1 MPRLDR
7 FLTLYFFSPLRK
19 LVSAKNRAI
28 PILMYHSVSD
38 AEEKGHPYYRVNTLP
53 KVFSIQMRFLAS
65 QGYRTISLQDL
76 INNEYNSKSVVI
88 TFDDG
93 FRDFYFEAFP
103 ILKEHGFQATVFLAT
118 AYVGNEPFKGRRCLN
133 WEQIRELHAAG
144 VAFGSHTHSHPQL
157 SDLSRSAIVRELRQS
172 KNIIEDKL
180 GNAVTDFSYPYRFPE
195 EDREFKRFIDE
206 ELTNEGYIR
215 GVTTIIGRYRAGDN
229 AMQIKRLP
237 VNSNDDEAFLDAKLM
252 GNYDWLH
259 TPQYMIKCVRPH
271 SSMNIG

>member
-7 FLTLYFFSPLRK
+7 LLTLYFFSPLRK

-28 PILMYHSVSD
+28 PILMYHSISD
-38 AEEKGHPYYRVNTLP
+38 AEETVHPYYRINTLP
-53 KVFSIQMRFLAS
+53 KVFSVQMRFLAT
-65 QGYRTISLQDL
+65 QGYRTISLRELTDK
-76 INNEYNSKSVVI
+76 ESDGKSVVI

-93 FRDFYFEAFP
+93 YSDFYFEAFP
-103 ILKEHGFQATVFLAT
+103 ILQEYGFRATVFLAT
-118 AYVGNEPFKGRRCLN
+118 SYVGESFNGRRCLE
-133 WEQIRELHAAG
+133 WEQIRELYATN
-144 VAFGSHTHSHPQL
+144 VAFGSHTHTHPQL
-157 SDLSRSAIVRELRQS
+157 RDLSRSAIVQELRQS

-195 EDREFKRFIDE
+195 ENRELKGFIGE
-206 ELTNEGYIR
+206 ELTNAGYIR

-252 GNYDWLH
+252 GSYDWLH
-259 TPQYMIKCVRPH
+259 TPQYMIKRAGPFIY
-271 SSMNIG
+271 MNIG